1 MSGSGQPIQPV
12 ARFSMAS
19 HLLREF
25 RTGTQFEMFDS
36 SQRSIF
42 AMKMKKFASIAT
54 VLVMA
59 AAFCFADTFTGK
71 LVDAACKASNQGKD
85 VSAVANCAA
94 TADTHLFAI
103 ELPDTKIL
111 NLDAAGNEKA
121 TDAIKNSRK
130 TDFRATVTGSLD
142 GQTLKVQTIELQ

>member
-1 MSGSGQPIQPV
+1 MSGGGRPIQPV
-12 ARFSMAS
+12 ARFSMAR

-42 AMKMKKFASIAT
+42 AMKKFASIAT

-59 AAFCFADTFTGK
+59 AGFCLADTFTGK
-71 LVDAACKASNQGKD
+71 LVDAACKAGNQGKD

-103 ELPDTKIL
+103 ELPDAKIL
-111 NLDAAGNEKA
+111 NLDSAGNEKA
-121 TDAIKNSRK
+121 TDAIKKSQK
-130 TDFRATVTGSLD
+130 TALRATVTGSLD